1 MYSIDKIINMLDC
14 VENDKEIQKQGINIG
29 KSVKHFEVFFQ
40 PNYPSGKMTW
50 QNCAEIICS
59 KSNEELEPFLNL
71 MFDWTIDL
79 NWPGALSIL
88 KRLTYMTG
96 NEKYEKYKNSF
107 FNKLKGKYNEYVID
121 YFEDYE
127 HENGNIKKDI
137 YNINC
142 DDKNNKVIFDID
154 KVYEMIDIKNSKEI
168 QKQGI
173 ELAKSIEYLDCFL
186 IAFKCENMK
195 NVQRNCA
202 YIICNKSCKELEN
215 YMIELFRFI
224 RNLTIPGMS
233 IVYEKLREIKAT
245 NNEMFENA
253 KKIALFEANELND
266 KIWSEN
272 IQKL

>member
-1 MYSIDKIINMLDC
+1 
-14 VENDKEIQKQGINIG
+14 
-29 KSVKHFEVFFQ
+29 
-40 PNYPSGKMTW
+40 
-50 QNCAEIICS
+50 
-59 KSNEELEPFLNL
+59 
-71 MFDWTIDL
+71 
-79 NWPGALSIL
+79 
-88 KRLTYMTG
+88 MTG
-96 NEKYEKYKNSF
+96 NEKYEKCKNSF
-107 FNKLKGKYNEYVID
+107 FNNLKGKNNEYVID

-127 HENGNIKKDI
+127 HENDNIKKDI
-137 YNINC
+137 YDINC
-142 DDKNNKVIFDID
+142 DDKNNNVTFDID

-173 ELAKSIEYLDCFL
+173 ELAKNIKYLDCFL

-253 KKIALFEANELND
+253 KKITLFEANDLND
-266 KIWSEN
+266 KIWIEN